1 VHLLQLLVLWF
12 PRRADRTGITAT
24 IPIIRSRPGRARYRA
39 INASRWQEDFLTLR
53 ISCQATGHIFI
64 SIVIVFGVFFRDPRN
79 FFGRR
84 YGCRDGSH
92 LARGR

>member
-1 VHLLQLLVLWF
+1 MYLLQLLVLLF
-12 PRRADRTGITAT
+12 PRRPDRTGITAT
-24 IPIIRSRPGRARYRA
+24 VPVVRSRPDRTRCRT

-53 ISCQATGHIFI
+53 IPGPATGCIFI
-64 SIVIVFGVFFRDPRN
+64 SIVIVFGAFFRDPRN

-84 YGCRDGSH
+84 YGCGDDTH